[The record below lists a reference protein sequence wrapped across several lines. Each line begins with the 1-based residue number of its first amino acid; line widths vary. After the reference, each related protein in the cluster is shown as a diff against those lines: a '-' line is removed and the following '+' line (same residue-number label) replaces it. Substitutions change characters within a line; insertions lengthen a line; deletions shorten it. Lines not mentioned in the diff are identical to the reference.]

1 MSEQESDDNTG
12 ELKIKK
18 KKSGNVNLL
27 QDDRFKG
34 LFADADFQ
42 VDATSHEYK
51 LHHPSESQ
59 SKVTARKFEPVED
72 DDEDDDKIRF
82 TRFKNKEQS
91 GPKFF
96 ELKVSY
102 LTSLFRMDL
111 VRPQRH
117 PKSWKRSKVKL
128 WILPLEYKQNPLARQ
143 NLLAELLET
152 SPCLLIHQRSA
163 KIEEMHLI
171 HHPLGQNPK
180 GEVLKQFQNHQHQK
194 VVKNHLARKSKSS
207 LIWNIVEKIRNGFP
221 VMSSSNSFRKCRGH
235 IHNV

>member
-1 MSEQESDDNTG
+1 MVQKKLDEKRASRISAFKKLPKVNSALAVDYMSEQESDDNTG

-27 QDDRFKG
+27 QDDCFKG

-128 WILPLEYKQNPLARQ
+128 WILPLEYKHIQV
-143 NLLAELLET
+143 
-152 SPCLLIHQRSA
+152 
-163 KIEEMHLI
+163 
-171 HHPLGQNPK
+171 LG
-180 GEVLKQFQNHQHQK
+180 LDQFL
-194 VVKNHLARKSKSS
+194 V
-207 LIWNIVEKIRNGFP
+207 
-221 VMSSSNSFRKCRGH
+221 
-235 IHNV
+235 HNQLFNV